1 MKWKACAQS
10 DELTSDEWVE
20 WDRLIAE
27 NGGGFVHLDSRC
39 VQALLMSEERRA
51 RAIRWFGESGD
62 LLGLA
67 VVEEAH
73 AESHNLA
80 GHLQSDN
87 WLFSTAYRWLHGADG
102 VLRFPV
108 RVMGALLGSGEPGY
122 CFATGVP
129 DDEAKAHAAEALKA
143 LPVIDGFV
151 PRAHL
156 IKDFRVGFEAER
168 VAGGQSWLSGW
179 TDLEFDP
186 YMRVPVNPAWKDLSD
201 YMAELKTKSRTKVK
215 RILSCSDDCEI
226 QELTLSE
233 VIERAHELERL
244 YREVYD
250 EAGFRL
256 GTLRAQ
262 DLVETKKSWGHEF
275 RVCTLVLKGE
285 VLGFQCGFLTTQKV
299 EAFFV
304 GFDRGRHKELMLY
317 QRMLLEFI
325 RWGIEMGAQEVAMG
339 RTALD
344 IKSFVGALPERL
356 ACVVRFRNP
365 MLNILARLAARWSQ
379 PMLGPIKR
387 PWRQDAFAMQLDSS
401 EVHSAIHSATKIS
414 STT

>member
-1 MKWKACAQS
+1 MKWKASAQS
-10 DELTSDEWVE
+10 DELTSEEWAQ
-20 WDRLIAE
+20 WDGLIGE
-27 NGGGFVHLDSRC
+27 SGGGFVHLDSRC
-39 VQALLMSEERRA
+39 VQALLASEERRA
-51 RAIRWFGESGD
+51 RAIRWFGEAGE
-62 LLGLA
+62 LLGVA

-87 WLFSTAYRWLHGADG
+87 WLFSAAYRWLHGADG

-122 CFATGVP
+122 CFAKWVSH
-129 DDEAKAHAAEALKA
+129 EEVKAHAAEVLEA
-143 LPVIDGFV
+143 LPVMNGFV
-151 PRAHL
+151 PKAHL
-156 IKDFRVGFEAER
+156 VKDFQVDFEVER
-168 VAGGQSWLSGW
+168 LAGGQTWRSGW

-186 YMRVPVNPAWKDLSD
+186 YMRIPVNPKWRDLSD

-215 RILSCSDDCEI
+215 RILSCSEGCEMVD
-226 QELTLSE
+226 LTLPE
-233 VIERAHELERL
+233 VIERAQELESL

-250 EAGFRL
+250 TAGFRL
-256 GTLRAQ
+256 GNLKAQ
-262 DLVETKKSWGHEF
+262 DLIETKKSWGHEF
-275 RVCTLVLKGE
+275 RVCILVLDGE

-304 GFDRGRHKELMLY
+304 GFDRSRHRELMLY

-344 IKSFVGALPERL
+344 IKSSVGAMPVRL
-356 ACVVRFRNP
+356 TCVVRFRNP
-365 MLNILARLAARWSQ
+365 ILNILARLAARWSQ

-387 PWRQDAFAMQLDSS
+387 PWRQDAYAMQPGLSI
-401 EVHSAIHSATKIS
+401 VHPPLHSTTEITSAI
-414 STT
+414 